1 MWALVE
7 NNEVSKVYNRPTAI
21 TIGDVNYPQNV
32 MSSWSSDDL
41 EAIGIYEVVVDNSNF
56 KNPAYYI
63 NTNQSFDFRASV
75 TINNIEYTNVVVAS
89 YGTATAKQLDDTTYT
104 SQDEEDGLIPEGK
117 SVGDVKTHGLKYNH
131 NQVIIN
137 QAYGLLQPN
146 DWYVVRETEAGT
158 AIPADWTTFRSG
170 VRSTAADMQSKIN
183 AVTTVDALAALY
195 VYNDAEPPVR
205 PLGEFPTPPEE

>member
-7 NNEVSKVYNRPTAI
+7 NNQVTQVYTRPKAI
-21 TIGDVNYPQNV
+21 TIGDVSYPQNIF
-32 MSSWSSDDL
+32 MLWSSDEL

-56 KNPAYYI
+56 KNPSYYI
-63 NTNQSFDFRASV
+63 NTNQSFDFANDVV
-75 TINNIEYTNVVVAS
+75 TAS
-89 YGTATAKQLDDTTYT
+89 YGTATPKQLDDTTDPDT
-104 SQDEEDGLIPEGK
+104 
-117 SVGDVKTHGLKYNH
+117 GDVTHGLKWNH

-158 AIPADWTTFRSG
+158 AIPADWSTFRTD

-183 AVTTVDALAALY
+183 ACTTVDELAALY

-205 PLGEFPTPPEE
+205 PLGEFPNPPSA

>member
-7 NNEVSKVYNRPTAI
+7 NNQVSKVYTRPKAI
-21 TIGDVNYPQNV
+21 TIGDVSYPQNIF
-32 MSSWSSDDL
+32 MLWSSEEL

-56 KNPAYYI
+56 KNPSYYI
-63 NTNQSFDFRASV
+63 NTNQSFDFANDVV
-75 TINNIEYTNVVVAS
+75 TAS
-89 YGTATAKQLDDTTYT
+89 YGTATPKQLDDTTDPDT
-104 SQDEEDGLIPEGK
+104 GE
-117 SVGDVKTHGLKYNH
+117 VTHGLKWNH

-158 AIPADWTTFRSG
+158 AIPADWSTFRTD

-183 AVTTVDALAALY
+183 ACTTVDELAALY
-195 VYNDAEPPVR
+195 EYNDAEPPVR
-205 PLGEFPTPPEE
+205 PLGEWPTPPSS

>member
-7 NNEVSKVYNRPTAI
+7 NNQVTQVYTRPKAI
-21 TIGDVNYPQNV
+21 TIGDVSYPQNIF
-32 MSSWSSDDL
+32 MLWSSDEL

-56 KNPAYYI
+56 KNPSYYI
-63 NTNQSFDFRASV
+63 NTNQSFDFANDVV
-75 TINNIEYTNVVVAS
+75 TAS
-89 YGTATAKQLDDTTYT
+89 YGTATPKQLDDTTDPDT
-104 SQDEEDGLIPEGK
+104 
-117 SVGDVKTHGLKYNH
+117 GDVTHGLKWNH

-158 AIPADWTTFRSG
+158 AIPADWSTFRTD

-183 AVTTVDALAALY
+183 ACTTVDELAALY
-195 VYNDAEPPVR
+195 EYNDAEPPVR
-205 PLGEFPTPPEE
+205 PLGEFPTPPSS

>member
-7 NNEVSKVYNRPTAI
+7 NNQVTQVYTRPKAI
-21 TIGDVNYPQNV
+21 TIGDVSYPQNIF
-32 MSSWSSDDL
+32 MLWSSDEL

-56 KNPAYYI
+56 KNPSYYI
-63 NTNQSFDFRASV
+63 NTNQSFDFANDVV
-75 TINNIEYTNVVVAS
+75 TAS
-89 YGTATAKQLDDTTYT
+89 YGTATPKNLDDTTDPDT
-104 SQDEEDGLIPEGK
+104 
-117 SVGDVKTHGLKYNH
+117 GDVTHGLKWNH

-146 DWYVVRETEAGT
+146 DWYVVREQEAGT
-158 AIPADWTTFRSG
+158 PIPADWSTFRTD

-183 AVTTVDALAALY
+183 ACTTVDELAALY

-205 PLGEFPTPPEE
+205 PLGEWPTPPSS